1 MNGEA
6 NASPGFNAM
15 KYGLFTC
22 PYQRL
27 PLEGA
32 FMDARAFGYDYIEL
46 WGGRPHAFAPDL
58 LAGEM
63 KAVLDL
69 EERYDMPVEVYTPEH
84 NAYPYNYMLGSER
97 QWEDAMDYL
106 KAALRCGKALGAAYT
121 LISLGHSG
129 FAPEAVR
136 KARLRK
142 SLLHLVE
149 HAGHLNHNIVL
160 ETLTPYE
167 TDHCTH
173 AEELK
178 ALLDEIDSDYLFG
191 MCDVV
196 VPFVQGEDPADYP
209 RLLGRHMVHLHLADS
224 DGMSDTHLIPGEGGI
239 DFPKLLCALK
249 ACGYDGCATLE
260 LVTHYIDTPS
270 KTAREALKRIRR
282 MSDENCMYG
291 R

>member
-1 MNGEA
+1 
-6 NASPGFNAM
+6 M

-27 PLEGA
+27 PLERA
-32 FMDARAFGYDYIEL
+32 FMDAKAFGYDYIEL

-63 KAVLDL
+63 NAVLDL
-69 EERYDMPVEVYTPEH
+69 QEHYAMPVEVYTPEH

-97 QWEDAMDYL
+97 QWKDAMDYL
-106 KAALRCGKALGAAYT
+106 TAALRCGKALGAAYT

-136 KARLRK
+136 KARLHR
-142 SLLHLVE
+142 SLLYLAE

-167 TDHCTH
+167 SDHCTQ
-173 AEELK
+173 AKVLK
-178 ALLDEIDSDYLFG
+178 ALLDEVGSEHLFG

-196 VPFVQGEDPADYP
+196 VPFVQGEDATDYA
-209 RLLGRHMVHLHLADS
+209 RLLGGRMAHLHLADS
-224 DGMSDTHLIPGEGGI
+224 DGMSDTHLIPGEGRM
-239 DFPKLLCALK
+239 DFPTLLRSLQ
-249 ACGYDGCATLE
+249 ACGYDGRATLE

-270 KTAREALKRIRR
+270 EAAREALERIRR
-282 MSDENCMYG
+282 MSYENCLCG